1 MESKAKLLGHPVHPM
16 LIVFP
21 LGLWITSLVF
31 DVLKKATGHKEL
43 SVASF
48 WAIGGGLVGGVL
60 AAVFGW
66 IDWFAIPRGTRAKTI
81 GLWHGVGNM
90 VVAVL
95 FGVSWM
101 LRMGAPNREPVTLA
115 FVLSLMGISL
125 GGVTGWLGGELVDR
139 LGVGV
144 DPGANLN
151 STNALSGRPAHEQ
164 DEAYEPLPGVSA
176 VSAAPPPPGAAIHA
190 VPQDHSR
197 AA

>member
-21 LGLWITSLVF
+21 LGLWIASLVF
-31 DVLKKATGHKEL
+31 DVVKKITGNKEF

-48 WAIGGGLVGGVL
+48 WAITGGLVGGML

-66 IDWFAIPRGTRAKTI
+66 IDWFAIPRDTRAKAI

-90 VVAVL
+90 VVAVM

-101 LRMGAPNREPVTLA
+101 LRMGTPGREPGTLA
-115 FVLSLMGISL
+115 FTLSVMGISL

-144 DPGANLN
+144 DPGAHLN
-151 STNALSGRPAHEQ
+151 STNALSHRPAHEN
-164 DEAYEPLPGVSA
+164 DPAYPTLPG
-176 VSAAPPPPGAAIHA
+176 APQASVRPVEPS
-190 VPQDHSR
+190 HSR
-197 AA
+197 AG